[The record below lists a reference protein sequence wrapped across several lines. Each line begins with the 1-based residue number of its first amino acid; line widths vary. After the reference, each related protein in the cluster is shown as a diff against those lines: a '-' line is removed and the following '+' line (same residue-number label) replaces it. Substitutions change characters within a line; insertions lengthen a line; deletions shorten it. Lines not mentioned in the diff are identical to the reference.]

1 MNRLDGKPFKSKKT
15 FKGGLKQKNSK
26 ITSVEAVMNM
36 LYSEGVKVEIVSYQ
50 SISGFIFILEIE
62 KKSEYVEFYGLNKD
76 GTQFKDEIYRLI
88 IKFVFLDIKSKYL
101 NNIKNFIDKKKT
113 HAKYS
118 ETIDNY
124 KKEANTQQSIF
135 LETIKPI
142 GKPICPAVVDFSYF
156 NSSSAKTILR
166 RIYNLSA
173 YKTMTYEVT
182 NHMFG
187 ILQNNSNLQLG
198 MITMELADGYKKISE
213 IESKTTNNEIFIC
226 GISQIIILFVK
237 MKIINYDAHMGNILG
252 NETTNSTT
260 LIDFGRIID
269 FRKGIADCFPEAYG
283 PSIITEYNSSTKSD
297 FEKDLK
303 KLSTIDI
310 TNLYSTDRRGETGNT
325 VANKNI
331 KDLIR
336 FILYIDLST
345 NKTLYN
351 KSYPQMFGL
360 LENVFGELGIN
371 YIWNQKP
378 NDLNNQKLN
387 DLNNK
392 LIEISYKIKSLCE
405 SKHEQTSVSKNA
417 IEIAQKEGNLFYM
430 TDQNYD
436 RSEIM
441 KKRQSTSIIT
451 TLALIAALAGIIYY
465 YYPKEFQNGGG
476 ATRKSDSGNN
486 VKNQKQIIKI
496 VIQIMKQY
504 NCGFDINVADID
516 SHITPIDRAEFD
528 EIVNKNADVIE
539 YVDSDKE
546 QETCDLNKIKIP
558 HIEDFLKHVENQ
570 LKINEQI
577 KNRGTRKKS
586 SSKKSSSKKSSSK
599 SE

>member
-1 MNRLDGKPFKSKKT
+1 MRIVYNMNRLDGKPFKSKKP

-62 KKSEYVEFYGLNKD
+62 KKSEYVEFYGLNKN
-76 GTQFKDEIYRLI
+76 GTQFDDPIYRLI
-88 IKFVFLDIKSKYL
+88 IKFVFLDIESKYL

-124 KKEANTQQSIF
+124 KKEAKTQQSIF

-269 FRKGIADCFPEAYG
+269 FRYLKNGIAACFPEEYG
-283 PSIITEYNSSTKSD
+283 PSIITKYNSSTKSD
-297 FEKDLK
+297 FETDFNT
-303 KLSTIDI
+303 LSKIKI
-310 TNLYSTDRRGETGNT
+310 TDLYSTDRRGETGNT

-351 KSYPQMFGL
+351 KSYPQMIGL
-360 LENVFGELGIN
+360 LKNVFGELGIN
-371 YIWNQKP
+371 DIQKQNP
-378 NDLNNQKLN
+378 NDLNNQKFT
-387 DLNNK
+387 
-392 LIEISYKIKSLCE
+392 EISNKIKSLCE

-417 IEIAQKEGNLFYM
+417 IENAQKDGKLFNI
-430 TDQNYD
+430 TNQNYD

-504 NCGFDINVADID
+504 NCGLDINVADIN
-516 SHITPIDRAEFD
+516 SHITPIDRSEFD

-586 SSKKSSSKKSSSK
+586 SSKKSSSK